1 MSILLRFVWKL
12 SGLTLTEI
20 SKCIDKVCVGP
31 CGSACPVAPA
41 DGAGSRSLKKKMSVL
56 AQLNSLRL
64 MFFNLQGHVN
74 RAI

>member
-41 DGAGSRSLKKKMSVL
+41 DGAGSRSLKKKMSV
-56 AQLNSLRL
+56 
-64 MFFNLQGHVN
+64 
-74 RAI
+74 